1 MILGFSIAT
10 YTLIHTVL
18 SLVGIVAGLVVAGG
32 LVTGTRLD
40 RWAAVFLVT
49 TVLANA
55 SGFGFPFTKL
65 IASHVVGAVS
75 LAVLAAVILADYVK
89 HLAGP
94 WRTTYAVG
102 VVLATYLNV
111 FVLVAQLF
119 KRIPVLFLLAP
130 TQSEPPFALTQ
141 VLVLAL
147 FVWLGSWRSRG
158 FALGG
163 QSSDRVSRLRYAIT
177 AMPVTS
183 RNAATIKMSIPLN
196 SADMSTRTSSGATA
210 LASVAA

>member
-1 MILGFSIAT
+1 MILGFSVAI
-10 YTLIHTVL
+10 YTLLHTVL

-75 LAVLAAVILADYVK
+75 LAVLAAVILADYVQ

-147 FVWLGSWRSRG
+147 FVWLGVVAVKGFRAGRSV
-158 FALGG
+158 L
-163 QSSDRVSRLRYAIT
+163 
-177 AMPVTS
+177 
-183 RNAATIKMSIPLN
+183 
-196 SADMSTRTSSGATA
+196 
-210 LASVAA
+210 